1 MAIDFATLPA
11 PEVVET
17 LDFETIFAEMLA
29 DLRARHPEFSALVES
44 DPAYKILEVAAY
56 REMLLRQR
64 VNDAAR
70 RRFLAFAG
78 GADLEH
84 LAAFYGVERL
94 VITPANDSAFPPVAA
109 VYEADDHLRGR
120 VRDHLAG
127 SSSAGPAAWYRFH
140 AMAADPGVLDVG
152 VDAPSGGNVRVAV
165 LGRTANGAPTA
176 ETMAAVE
183 AAIMAPDV
191 RALCHTITVQP
202 AAIIPVNVTAA
213 ITLLPSA
220 PLSAVQEIEA
230 TLRAAFDAS
239 RGLGWDVTRSWIS
252 KTLHTAA
259 VYKVELAGPAA
270 DVTVAPHQAPALG
283 QVTLTFAGRAG

>member
-17 LDFETIFAEMLA
+17 LDFEAIFAEMLA
-29 DLRARHPEFSALVES
+29 DLRTRRPEFTALVES
-44 DPAYKILEVAAY
+44 DPAYKILEAAAY
-56 REMLLRQR
+56 RELLLRQR

-94 VITPANDSAFPPVAA
+94 LITPADKTVFPPVAA
-109 VYEADDHLRGR
+109 VYETDDHLRGR

-165 LGRTANGAPTA
+165 LGRTTDGMPTEA
-176 ETMAAVE
+176 TLAAVE
-183 AAIMAPDV
+183 AAILAPNV
-191 RALCHTITVQP
+191 RALCHTITVQ
-202 AAIIPVNVTAA
+202 AAEIIPVNVAAA

-220 PLSAVQEIEA
+220 PLSALDEIEA
-230 TLRAAFDAS
+230 SLRAAFEAS
-239 RGLGWDVTRSWIS
+239 RGLGWDVTRSWLA
-252 KTLHTAA
+252 KTLHTTA
-259 VYKVELAGPAA
+259 VYKVELSGPAA
-270 DVTVAPHQAPALG
+270 DVAIAPHQSPTLG
-283 QVTLTFAGRAG
+283 TVALTFAGRAG

>member
-1 MAIDFATLPA
+1 MPIDLATLPA

-29 DLRARHPEFSALVES
+29 DLRARHPEFTALVES
-44 DPAYKILEVAAY
+44 DPAYKILEATAY
-56 REMLLRQR
+56 RELLLRQR

-70 RRFLAFAG
+70 RRFLAFAKG
-78 GADLEH
+78 GDLEH

-94 VITPANDSAFPPVAA
+94 LITPADETAFPPVAA
-109 VYEADDHLRGR
+109 VYESDDHLAGR

-127 SSSAGPAAWYRFH
+127 SSAAGPAAWYRYH

-165 LGRTANGAPTA
+165 LGRTADGMPTA
-176 ETMAAVE
+176 ETLAAVQ
-183 AAIMAPDV
+183 AAIMAPTV

-202 AAIIPVNVTAA
+202 AAIIPVHVAAA
-213 ITLLPSA
+213 ITLLPTA
-220 PLSAVQEIEA
+220 PLSALDEIEA
-230 TLRAAFDAS
+230 TLRAAFEAS

-259 VYKVELAGPAA
+259 VYKVELAAPAA
-270 DVTVAPHQAPALG
+270 DVTVAPHQAATLG
-283 QVTLTFAGRAG
+283 TVALTFAGRAG

>member
-1 MAIDFATLPA
+1 MAIDLATLPA
-11 PEVVET
+11 PEVVES
-17 LDFETIFAEMLA
+17 LDFEAIFAAMLA
-29 DLRARHPEFSALVES
+29 DLRVRHPEFTALVES
-44 DPAYKILEVAAY
+44 DPAYKILEAAAY
-56 REMLLRQR
+56 RELLLRQR

-94 VITPANDSAFPPVAA
+94 LITPADNTVYPQIAA
-109 VYEADDHLRGR
+109 VYESDDHLRGR

-165 LGRTANGAPTA
+165 LGRTADGAPTEA
-176 ETMAAVE
+176 TMAAVE
-183 AAIMAPDV
+183 AALMATNV
-191 RALCHTITVQP
+191 RALCHTLAVQP
-202 AAIIPVNVTAA
+202 AEIVTVNVAA
-213 ITLLPSA
+213 SITLLPSA
-220 PLSAVQEIEA
+220 PLSALDEIEA
-230 TLRAAFDAS
+230 TLRASFEAS
-239 RGLGWDVTRSWIS
+239 RGLGWDVTRSWLA

-259 VYKVELAGPAA
+259 VYKVELAAPAA
-270 DVTVAPHQAPALG
+270 DFAIAPHRSAALGTVA
-283 QVTLTFAGRAG
+283 LTFAGRAG